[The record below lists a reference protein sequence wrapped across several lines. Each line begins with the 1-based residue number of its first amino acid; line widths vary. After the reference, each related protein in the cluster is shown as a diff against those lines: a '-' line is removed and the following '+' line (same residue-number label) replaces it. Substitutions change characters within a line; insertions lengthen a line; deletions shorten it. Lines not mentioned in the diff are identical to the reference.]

1 MLFTKASEYALV
13 AMICIAKKNGSCDV
27 DTLANELGIPKSFL
41 AKILQNLA
49 KAKLLNSFK
58 GAKGGFTLVK
68 TPDKI
73 TLNEIITGA
82 EKRQTAVFECS
93 IEGSICPS
101 GKGDI
106 CQIRCIFETLQEK
119 VDGFLNTITLED
131 IIKSKV

>member
-13 AMICIAKKNGSCDV
+13 AMICIAKKCCSCDV

-68 TPDKI
+68 SPDKI

-93 IEGSICPS
+93 IDANLCPS

-106 CQIRCIFETLQEK
+106 CQIRCIFESLQDK
-119 VDGFLNTITLED
+119 VDNFLDSITLED
-131 IIKSKV
+131 IMKSKV